1 MAESAQEAPV
11 VLPSVL
17 SVKELAETLE
27 RPVPDVMSA
36 LIKNG
41 VMATI
46 NQDIDFE
53 TASIIASDLGIAVE
67 AAPDEEKQETATTVK
82 PTEGKPRPPIVTVL
96 GHVDHGKTSLLDA
109 IRQTDVVAKESGGI
123 TQHIGAYQVEAKPA
137 KGKPQ
142 LVTFL
147 DTPGHEAFTA
157 MRAHGTKMTDVAI
170 LVVAADDGVKPQT
183 VEAIDHIKEAGV
195 PFLVAVTKMDS
206 EGADV
211 NKVKQELAERKVIA
225 EDWGGD
231 VVFAQTSAK
240 KGEGIPELLE
250 LVLLISDLAE
260 PKGDPDGDLSG
271 VVIESRLSRAKGAV
285 ATILVQ
291 QGTLKVGD
299 YLVLEDVTGRVRLME
314 DWHGKRVTE
323 ATPGTPVQVA
333 GLSGVPSYGSAVI
346 GAKDE
351 KDAKA
356 KSELNRR
363 QQHAKRLNKP
373 KLSVEAIKRAVD
385 AGKVKRLPIV
395 LMADVKGSLDA
406 IENSLSKLSQ
416 DEVAISLVH
425 TGVGT
430 VSENDVRTAE
440 SAGAMIVSFRA
451 RVEPTAAA
459 LAKQLGVQVSN
470 YDVIYEL
477 LDDVTVALETLLSPE
492 IIVNEVGKGEVL
504 AIFRTTKKNQIIG
517 CKVTSGKFVAG
528 SEYRIG
534 DSKESG
540 TVKKLQKVDETVEEV
555 ASGTECGL
563 TIDGPQAEVGQKV
576 TLFRTITK
584 PRKLKPVTG
593 GK

>member
-1 MAESAQEAPV
+1 MAEPAQEAPV

-17 SVKELAETLE
+17 SVKELAEALE
-27 RPVPDVMSA
+27 RPVPDVIAA
-36 LIKNG
+36 LMKNG

-53 TASIIASDLGIAVE
+53 TASIIASDLGLAVE
-67 AAPDEEKQETATTVK
+67 AAPDESAEAAGVATK
-82 PTEGKPRPPIVTVL
+82 PTDGQPRPPIVTVL

-109 IRQTDVVAKESGGI
+109 IRQTDVAAGESGGI

-137 KGKPQ
+137 KGKPR

-183 VEAIDHIKEAGV
+183 VEAIDHIKEAAV
-195 PFLVAVTKMDS
+195 PFLVAVTKTDAP
-206 EGADV
+206 GADL
-211 NKVKQELAERKVIA
+211 NKVKQQLAERNVVP

-231 VVFAQTSAK
+231 VVFVPTSAK
-240 KGEGIPELLE
+240 QGEGIPELLE
-250 LVLLISDLAE
+250 MVLLVSDLAN
-260 PKGDPDGDLSG
+260 PKGDPKADLSG

-299 YLVLEDVTGRVRLME
+299 YVVLEDVTGRIRLME
-314 DWHGKRVTE
+314 DWHGKRLTE
-323 ATPGTPVQVA
+323 AGPGTPVQVA

-346 GAKDE
+346 GAADE
-351 KDAKA
+351 KDAKT

-373 KLSVEAIKRAVD
+373 KLSAEAIKRAVD
-385 AGKVKRLPIV
+385 AGKVKRLPVV

-406 IENSLSKLSQ
+406 IENSLAKLPQ
-416 DEVAISLVH
+416 DEVAVSLVH

-430 VSENDVRTAE
+430 VSENDVRTAD

-470 YDVIYEL
+470 YEVIYEL
-477 LDDVTVALETLLSPE
+477 LDDVTAALESLLPPE
-492 IIVNEVGKGEVL
+492 VIVNEVGKGEVL

-517 CKVTSGKFVAG
+517 AKVTDGKFVTG
-528 SEYRIG
+528 SEYRI
-534 DSKESG
+534 DKLEQTG
-540 TVKKLQKVDETVEEV
+540 TVTKLQRVEETVEEV
-555 ASGTECGL
+555 GNGTECGL
-563 TIDGPQAEVGQKV
+563 TIEGPSAEVGQTL

-584 PRKLKPVTG
+584 PRKLKPVSG
-593 GK
+593 GT